1 MRFDVFSPY
10 SLVAVIIIYLSLAL
24 TGTGLGLRGLEPP
37 SALSII
43 YIATG
48 TVALIAGVYLSS
60 GFRIGKIRTHEGSE
74 PFLVALVIA
83 GILIQAINLYLL
95 GGIPLLS
102 GYLKARAV
110 TKLWFISYLLFLPS
124 INILLAAYPRRKY
137 YIPLIMGAILFALT
151 GYRTTV
157 VVILLSGT
165 ITLYYSARPS
175 WRELGVLISALAVAA
190 LLVGYV
196 AVKSIEWQTW
206 TLNPVELLLYRAGY
220 TLTVFD
226 RIISLQGATGG
237 KLLYYT
243 LTGYIHST
251 DPRAIVGE
259 VVLGYSH
266 STTST
271 IFGPSLLDF
280 GLHAMLF
287 QMFILGLLL
296 GLMHRIQGVLEGF
309 FTGIYSIIL
318 AQTIVWVE
326 TGPTDLVVWVFYLIG
341 FISAIYVLWRCYS
354 EAGSCS

>member
-10 SLVAVIIIYLSLAL
+10 SLVAVIIIYLAMALA
-24 TGTGLGLRGLEPP
+24 GTGMSLRGLEPP

-43 YIATG
+43 YIVTG
-48 TVALIAGVYLSS
+48 AAALTAGVYLSS
-60 GFRIGKIRTHEGSE
+60 WLRIGEIRTPELSE
-74 PFLVALVIA
+74 SFLVAAVAA
-83 GILIQAINLYLL
+83 GLLIQAINLYIL
-95 GGIPLLS
+95 GGIPLFS

-110 TKLWFISYLLFLPS
+110 TKLWFISYLVFLPS
-124 INILLAAYPRRKY
+124 INMLLAAYPERKY
-137 YIPLIMGAILFALT
+137 YFPLILGAIIFALT

-165 ITLYYSARPS
+165 ITLYYSLRPS
-175 WRELGVLISALAVAA
+175 WRELGVLISVLAVAA

-220 TLTVFD
+220 TITVFD
-226 RIISLQGATGG
+226 RILSIQGATGG

-243 LTGYIHST
+243 LTGYLHSI

-259 VVLGYSH
+259 AVLGYRH
-266 STTST
+266 STTSL
-271 IFGPSLLDF
+271 IFGPALLDF

-287 QMFILGLLL
+287 QMFIIGLIL
-296 GLMHRIQGVLEGF
+296 GLMHRIQGSIGGF
-309 FTGIYSIIL
+309 FTGIYSILL
-318 AQTIVWVE
+318 AQTMVWVE
-326 TGPTDLVVWVFYLIG
+326 TGPTDLVVWIFYLIAS
-341 FISAIYVLWRCYS
+341 ISIIYVLWRCYS

>member
-10 SLVAVIIIYLSLAL
+10 SVVAVIIIYLSLAL

-165 ITLYYSARPS
+165 IT
-175 WRELGVLISALAVAA
+175 
-190 LLVGYV
+190 
-196 AVKSIEWQTW
+196 
-206 TLNPVELLLYRAGY
+206 
-220 TLTVFD
+220 
-226 RIISLQGATGG
+226 
-237 KLLYYT
+237 
-243 LTGYIHST
+243 
-251 DPRAIVGE
+251 
-259 VVLGYSH
+259 
-266 STTST
+266 
-271 IFGPSLLDF
+271 
-280 GLHAMLF
+280 
-287 QMFILGLLL
+287 
-296 GLMHRIQGVLEGF
+296 
-309 FTGIYSIIL
+309 
-318 AQTIVWVE
+318 
-326 TGPTDLVVWVFYLIG
+326 
-341 FISAIYVLWRCYS
+341 
-354 EAGSCS
+354 